1 MRVYFVNKCTPQTKS
16 NGMTW
21 WKKMLW
27 RTLMSQI
34 FLMLL
39 KQMLIPTTESP
50 LSTGY
55 LSSFAI
61 GGPTAISLTVELN

>member
-1 MRVYFVNKCTPQTKS
+1 MRVYFVNKCTLQTS
-16 NGMTW
+16 YGMTW

-34 FLMLL
+34 FLMLF
-39 KQMLIPTTESP
+39 KQMLIPTIESP
-50 LSTGY
+50 LPTGY

-61 GGPTAISLTVELN
+61 GGPSAILLTVELN